1 MKAAVI
7 YESMYGNTRKIAQ
20 RIASGLSAT
29 LEVEVLSTA
38 DVAVQ
43 GVPQADLVVVGAP
56 THVHGMTRPRTR
68 RAAVD
73 AAADPDKHLHVDPS
87 AQAPGVREWLG
98 TLGSLDAWGAC
109 FDTRADGPAVLT
121 GRASRGIAKQLERRG
136 CPCWPFPRSSW
147 SARRTC
153 SCPAKKSEPRP
164 GGVSWP
170 TVDGWVVGPRAMN
183 VRRRW
188 AHGTIRDLRTARS

>member
-43 GVPQADLVVVGAP
+43 GLPQADLVVVGAP

-136 CPCWPFPRSSW
+136 CPLLALPESFLVSKENVLLPGEEERAEAWGSQLADGLMGGSL
-147 SARRTC
+147 ARAT
-153 SCPAKKSEPRP
+153 
-164 GGVSWP
+164 
-170 TVDGWVVGPRAMN
+170 
-183 VRRRW
+183 
-188 AHGTIRDLRTARS
+188 